1 MFPHQVERSN
11 DYTKILPQVETDNE
25 SYQVNQRNNE
35 NSPFSQYEGQKLS
48 LIPSPEVR
56 INGAPGKVWTGLNKL
71 VSSKNSVTYV
81 S

>member
-56 INGAPGKVWTGLNKL
+56 INLMQQFCILILNKR
-71 VSSKNSVTYV
+71 VSSKKSVTYV